1 MSASTLPRKC
11 ISTTISFREKK
22 ELLQKCQ
29 LKEEETRKES
39 EALIFQVSNF
49 VLKRQLGQGA
59 GGRVFL
65 GRHVEDRN
73 RRAAIKI
80 IHKRSSNAKA
90 VRMARR
96 EHAILTELPPHPHIV
111 HLFDVV
117 ENSKRLC
124 LVMQYAEGGDLFDYV
139 LKSGKLPQH
148 EAWRIFRQLLDA
160 VNHIHKHGFMHRDI
174 KPENIF
180 LDKDLNVVLGD
191 FGLGGKWSSLSPTN
205 ATCGSL
211 NYAAPE
217 ILGAN
222 YYIGPEV
229 DLWSCG
235 AVLYMMLTGSV
246 PFSAESTADVYEN
259 IRTAAIQ
266 TPSFLDKDVVD
277 LMHKLLTPHSLKRAT
292 MMDVLKHPW
301 LQKLPHRVRSRTAP
315 NLGAVRVQPQLLP
328 TPMEDKKEKD
338 RERRQRQQEMAQKE
352 SQDPARSSRGSSCR
366 SSKKNTFKA
375 KEIEVEIEQSS

>member
-1 MSASTLPRKC
+1 
-11 ISTTISFREKK
+11 
-22 ELLQKCQ
+22 
-29 LKEEETRKES
+29 
-39 EALIFQVSNF
+39 
-49 VLKRQLGQGA
+49 
-59 GGRVFL
+59 
-65 GRHVEDRN
+65 
-73 RRAAIKI
+73 
-80 IHKRSSNAKA
+80 
-90 VRMARR
+90 
-96 EHAILTELPPHPHIV
+96 V

-174 KPENIF
+174 KPENILCVSLLTSLLNVATVSDILIVVAAASS

-246 PFSAESTADVYEN
+246 PFSAEVRSTAV
-259 IRTAAIQ
+259 A
-266 TPSFLDKDVVD
+266 
-277 LMHKLLTPHSLKRAT
+277 M
-292 MMDVLKHPW
+292 
-301 LQKLPHRVRSRTAP
+301 
-315 NLGAVRVQPQLLP
+315 
-328 TPMEDKKEKD
+328 
-338 RERRQRQQEMAQKE
+338 
-352 SQDPARSSRGSSCR
+352 
-366 SSKKNTFKA
+366 
-375 KEIEVEIEQSS
+375 

>member
-1 MSASTLPRKC
+1 M
-11 ISTTISFREKK
+11 
-22 ELLQKCQ
+22 
-29 LKEEETRKES
+29 
-39 EALIFQVSNF
+39 
-49 VLKRQLGQGA
+49 LKRQLGQGA

-90 VRMARR
+90 VRMVRTSLFSLTALRCSTDLISFFNTFFRFSFFVLSPVAQARR

-174 KPENIF
+174 KPENILCVSLCAILMNVATMSDIF
-180 LDKDLNVVLGD
+180 FVRVAASSLDKDLNVVLGD

-246 PFSAESTADVYEN
+246 PFSAEVRSTAVAMR
-259 IRTAAIQ
+259 RT
-266 TPSFLDKDVVD
+266 PLWY
-277 LMHKLLTPHSLKRAT
+277 L
-292 MMDVLKHPW
+292 
-301 LQKLPHRVRSRTAP
+301 RS
-315 NLGAVRVQPQLLP
+315 
-328 TPMEDKKEKD
+328 
-338 RERRQRQQEMAQKE
+338 
-352 SQDPARSSRGSSCR
+352 
-366 SSKKNTFKA
+366 
-375 KEIEVEIEQSS
+375 

>member
-1 MSASTLPRKC
+1 MPRKC
-11 ISTTISFREKK
+11 NSTTISFREKK
-22 ELLQKCQ
+22 EILQKCQ

-65 GRHVEDRN
+65 GRHVDDRN

-96 EHAILTELPPHPHIV
+96 EHAILTELPPHRHIV
-111 HLFDVV
+111 QLTDVV

-139 LKSGKLPQH
+139 LKSGKLPPH

-160 VNHIHKHGFMHRDI
+160 VNHMHKHGFMHRDI

-180 LDKDLNVVLGD
+180 LDKHLNVLLGD

-246 PFSAESTADVYEN
+246 PFSAENTADVYEN

-266 TPSFLDKDVVD
+266 TPSFLDKDVTD
-277 LMHKLLTPHSLKRAT
+277 LMRKLLTPHSLKRAT

-301 LQKLPHRVRSRTAP
+301 LERAPHRIRSRTAP
-315 NLGAVRVQPQLLP
+315 SLGVVRVQPPKAQLP
-328 TPMEDKKEKD
+328 SEK
-338 RERRQRQQEMAQKE
+338 REARRRHEAAQKE
-352 SQDPARSSRGSSCR
+352 AVDVRTAPAHPAPQLGASGGR
-366 SSKKNTFKA
+366 SKKVAAQTPRDGCKA
-375 KEIEVEIEQSS
+375 KEIETGA

>member
-1 MSASTLPRKC
+1 MLK
-11 ISTTISFREKK
+11 
-22 ELLQKCQ
+22 KCQ
-29 LKEEETRKES
+29 LKEEPTKQEP
-39 EALIFQVSNF
+39 EALVFQVSKF

-65 GRHVEDRN
+65 GRHVSDRN
-73 RRAAIKI
+73 KRAAIKI

-96 EHAILTELPPHPHIV
+96 EHAILTELPPHKHIIQ
-111 HLFDVV
+111 LFNVV
-117 ENSKRLC
+117 ENPRRLC
-124 LVMQYAEGGDLFDYV
+124 LVMQYGEGGDLFDYV

-148 EAWRIFRQLLDA
+148 EAWRLFRQLLDA
-160 VNHIHKHGFMHRDI
+160 VNHLHKHGFMHRDI

-180 LDKDLNVVLGD
+180 LDKNLNVLLGD

-246 PFSAESTADVYEN
+246 PFTAESTADVYEN
-259 IRTAAIQ
+259 IRTASIQ
-266 TPSFLDKDVVD
+266 TPSFLDKDVVE
-277 LMHKLLTPHSLKRAT
+277 LLRKLLTPHSLKRAT
-292 MMDVLKHPW
+292 MIDVLSHPW
-301 LQKLPHRVRSRTAP
+301 LQKPPHRVRSRTAP
-315 NLGAVRVQPQLLP
+315 SLGAVRVVPHSLP
-328 TPMEDKKEKD
+328 MPLEDKKE
-338 RERRQRQQEMAQKE
+338 RERREEIADKEAQDTKSHLRKRNKGGKGKGKGKE
-352 SQDPARSSRGSSCR
+352 VA
-366 SSKKNTFKA
+366 
-375 KEIEVEIEQSS
+375 EEE